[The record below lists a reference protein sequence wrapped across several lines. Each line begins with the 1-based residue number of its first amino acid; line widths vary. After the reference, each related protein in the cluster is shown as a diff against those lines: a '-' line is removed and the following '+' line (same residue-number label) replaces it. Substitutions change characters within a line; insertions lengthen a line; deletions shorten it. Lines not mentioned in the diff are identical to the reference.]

1 MRWCLSTRGVAV
13 HTAQH
18 RICTTPQILWNCLIR
33 TTSVWQFLVSFERHT
48 GSKWMDGKCCFQVHH
63 PTQPAIE
70 LNTENTMLKNL
81 NSPKEARGVLLSLLP
96 TSGTLAGIAV
106 GLVGLIN
113 TRAGSDASTL
123 ADDILM
129 LSALGF
135 LVVCYL
141 IFFAIRKIDSA
152 AAHRIIRVI
161 DVIFL
166 FSLTLIVFSGFIVV
180 YELL

>member
-1 MRWCLSTRGVAV
+1 
-13 HTAQH
+13 
-18 RICTTPQILWNCLIR
+18 
-33 TTSVWQFLVSFERHT
+33 
-48 GSKWMDGKCCFQVHH
+48 
-63 PTQPAIE
+63 
-70 LNTENTMLKNL
+70 MLKNL
-81 NSPKEARGVLLSLLP
+81 KNLKESRETLLSLLP

-113 TRAGSDASTL
+113 TGARSSASTF

-141 IFFAIRKIDSA
+141 IFFALRHIESIA
-152 AAHRIIRVI
+152 AYRMIQLI

-166 FSLTLIVFSGFIVV
+166 LSLTLIVLSGFLVV
-180 YELL
+180 YELM